1 MVDYLGKVKGWLD
14 SNPNEGESVTNG
26 NMSRTRADLSHAPVI
41 SMIIVNSDSIA
52 PSTYAT
58 AFDTAQL
65 TSVTFKPT
73 SSVTTLDSWPTL
85 SSMIEGGGRM
95 VVFMDYQADF
105 NSVPWIIDGECDV
118 VWLGGDGWEVEADE
132 TT

>member
-1 MVDYLGKVKGWLD
+1 LD
-14 SNPNEGESVTNG
+14 VTILF
-26 NMSRTRADLSHAPVI
+26 SLPTLPAHAFLVI

-58 AFDTAQL
+58 AFDSAEM

-73 SSVTTLDSWPTL
+73 SAVTTLDSWPTL

-105 NSVPWIIDGECDV
+105 TSVPWIIDGESHHDEWCQQ
-118 VWLGGDGWEVEADE
+118 ERVE
-132 TT
+132 